1 MSVFDWFAFSDGV
14 VVATVSF
21 GYYHGTVRDAAALIL
36 AHVAARNMNHLTGDR
51 SLLHS
56 VMTFFPGVVGVSA
69 CFSMQKALTLKT
81 DWQFTM
87 TNCMFWG
94 ASYVLVNHMQAFA
107 FNSIFDFV
115 VRCVTEER
123 IDGLVGAVQNGIENR
138 ERKIR
143 ELARDLRVADFDKV
157 HPAYCASLPYP
168 ETEENALRNF
178 DCSVCLSSID
188 PKHLYRV
195 LPRCRH
201 AFHQECIDAWIAH
214 RRVCP
219 FCTTPMYD
227 SSEDDPFIDQD
238 EERDMGQELA

>member
-21 GYYHGTVRDAAALIL
+21 GYYHGTKREAAALIL
-36 AHVAARNMNHLTGDR
+36 AHVAARNMNRLTDGQ
-51 SLLHS
+51 SMLHS
-56 VMTFFPGVVGVSA
+56 VMTFLPGAVGASA
-69 CFSMQKALTLKT
+69 CFCMRKALTLEN
-81 DWQFTM
+81 DYRFTM
-87 TNCMFWG
+87 KNCMFLG
-94 ASYVLVNHMQAFA
+94 ASYVLLTHMQAFA
-107 FNSIFDFV
+107 LNSTLDFM
-115 VRCVTEER
+115 VRCITEER
-123 IDGLVGAVQNGIENR
+123 IDGLVGAVQNGIEIR
-138 ERKIR
+138 ERKVR
-143 ELARDLRVADFDKV
+143 EAARDLRVADFDKV

-168 ETEENALRNF
+168 ETEENAPRNT
-178 DCSVCLSSID
+178 DCSVCLSPID
-188 PKHLYRV
+188 PKQLHRV

-227 SSEDDPFIDQD
+227 SSEDDPFMDQD